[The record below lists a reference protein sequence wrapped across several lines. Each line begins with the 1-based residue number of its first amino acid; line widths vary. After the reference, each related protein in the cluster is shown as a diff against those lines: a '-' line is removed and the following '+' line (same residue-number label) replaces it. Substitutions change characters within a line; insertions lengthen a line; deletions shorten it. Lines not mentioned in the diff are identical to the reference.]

1 MELHRQILI
10 GDVLEKILEIPN
22 DSIDLMITSPP
33 YLWLRDYG
41 YEGQWGLEDNIE
53 DYMMKMLLLM
63 NQVKR
68 VIKPTGSAVVNIGDV
83 YGGGIVHSDW
93 TPGANA
99 TGHYAYSE
107 KRREG
112 MQFKRSIKKPHPNSL
127 LFIPWEFGRRCVFEL
142 DLVCHNI
149 IPWIKPG
156 SMPFSGKNRFTNKWE
171 PILWFTKEP
180 SGYYF
185 DLDSIRLRPKAW
197 DEKPP
202 KFKDREGQQDLFGEE
217 VSEIEYESK
226 MLDVPGQ
233 TPFGIHR
240 NRADGKP
247 DFEGQWLKQDHILTA
262 SGKPD
267 PTKKGFNKR
276 WKDRKRAKGD
286 TLGSLQTITKRVMH
300 NYDMVTHEYAGH
312 PKGKNPGDIFV
323 QTSKPYP
330 EAHYATFPVELP
342 EYFIQCM
349 CPADGIVLDPFAGSG
364 TTAEAAER
372 LARKWILIEGQ
383 SQNQKLIRK
392 RLEPH
397 RSGKMT
403 EYD

>member
-1 MELHRQILI
+1 MELNRQILI
-10 GDVLEKILEIPN
+10 GDVMTEIARIPD

-33 YLWLRDYG
+33 YLWIRDYG
-41 YEGQWGLEDNIE
+41 FEGQWGLEDTIDE
-53 DYMMKMLLLM
+53 YLDHLLAWMKE
-63 NQVKR
+63 VKR
-68 VIKPTGSAVVNIGDV
+68 VLKPTGSAVVNIGDV
-83 YGGGIVHSDW
+83 YGGGIAHSDW
-93 TPGANA
+93 TPSPKSEG
-99 TGHYAYSE
+99 TKFAYSKE
-107 KRREG
+107 RRNG

-127 LFIPWEFGRRCVFEL
+127 LFIPWEFGKRCVFEL

-171 PILWFTKEP
+171 PILWFTKTP

-185 DLDSIRLRPKAW
+185 NLDSVRQRPKAW
-197 DEKPP
+197 DEKPL
-202 KFKDREGQQDLFGEE
+202 KIKDKTGQLDLEGRE

-226 MLDVPGQ
+226 MLDVSGQ

-240 NRADGKP
+240 NRAEGKP
-247 DFEGQWLKQDHILTA
+247 DFEGQWLKQDHVLTA

-276 WKDRKRAKGD
+276 WKNRKRAGGD
-286 TLGSLQTITKRVMH
+286 SLGSLQTITKRVLH
-300 NYDMVTHEYAGH
+300 CYDMITGEYAGN
-312 PKGKNPGDIFV
+312 PKGKNPGDVFV

-330 EAHYATFPVELP
+330 ESHYATFPVELP

-349 CPADGIVLDPFAGSG
+349 CPENGIVLDPFAGSG
-364 TTAEAAER
+364 TTAEAAEK

-383 SQNQKLIRK
+383 PENLKLIKK
-392 RLEPH
+392 RLEPY
-397 RSGKMT
+397 RSEKIA
-403 EYD
+403 